1 MAYIEYIA
9 CDKCGRDMGG
19 WVDQSMG
26 ICFARRY
33 ARERG
38 WKIGKNGWRCPEC
51 QRKKKIYQKSD
62 SK

>member
-9 CDKCGRDMGG
+9 CDKCGTDMGG

-33 ARERG
+33 ARARG
-38 WKIGKNGWRCPEC
+38 WQIGKNGWICPKC
-51 QRKKKIYQKSD
+51 QREKKNSQISV

>member
-9 CDKCGRDMGG
+9 CDKCGVDMGA
-19 WVDQSMG
+19 WVDRSFG

-33 ARERG
+33 ARKRG
-38 WKIGKNGWRCPEC
+38 WKIGKNGWVCPEC
-51 QRKKKIYQKSD
+51 QRKKENSQKLV

>member
-9 CDKCGRDMGG
+9 CDSCGMDMGG

-33 ARERG
+33 ARARG
-38 WKIGKNGWRCPEC
+38 WKIGKNGWICPKC
-51 QRKKKIYQKSD
+51 QRREKDGK
-62 SK
+62 